1 MSRLRIS
8 TQDKVRGAL
17 KPGLCLKLRL
27 LSKLRATKSL
37 VEEKYTDKQIERR
50 LTEVA
55 SELQPL
61 G

>member
-17 KPGLCLKLRL
+17 KFGLCLKLRL
-27 LSKLRATKSL
+27 PSKLRDTMYLAK
-37 VEEKYTDKQIERR
+37 EKHTQKQIERR

>member
-8 TQDKVRGAL
+8 TQDKVGGAL
-17 KPGLCLKLRL
+17 KLGLCLKLRL
-27 LSKLRATKSL
+27 LFKLRHTGNLLK
-37 VEEKYTDKQIERR
+37 EKHMEKQIERR